1 MEADIKKII
10 DDLNE
15 IKSEIH
21 DIKVNMPN
29 KDIFLSSEEAKL
41 LEESYENE
49 KKGKLT
55 SSNDLRKE
63 LGL

>member
-1 MEADIKKII
+1 MKRII

-21 DIKVNMPN
+21 DIKVNMPD